1 MATESPDQGTPAA
14 VLDQPVVPD
23 QPAGP
28 VTFTQAAIAAEAEA
42 DTSGTIDGE
51 TPESRCPWCSAGL
64 ALGAGL
70 ASCPSCG
77 AQLSGDDNAAMP
89 GLTQVV
95 PVAMKKALSTE
106 PVRRSRLLA
115 WISGDMIDEPNET
128 AATAE
133 ALALPS
139 RDVRR
144 EILRIELESA
154 GIPIPPALLAGDP
167 AADAEATP
175 EAAADATL
183 TATPPVNQESTAA

>member
-1 MATESPDQGTPAA
+1 MANESPDPGIPAA
-14 VLDQPVVPD
+14 VSDQPVAAVEVA
-23 QPAGP
+23 QA
-28 VTFTQAAIAAEAEA
+28 VTFNEAAVAAATDA
-42 DTSGTIDGE
+42 PSATDGDAAGG
-51 TPESRCPWCSAGL
+51 RCPWCSAGL

-77 AQLSGDDNAAMP
+77 AQLSGDDDAAMP

-95 PVAMKKALSTE
+95 PVTMKKTVSAE

-115 WISGDMIDEPNET
+115 WISGEMIDETSES
-128 AATAE
+128 AATSE

-154 GIPIPPALLAGDP
+154 GIPIPPALLAPDAAP
-167 AADAEATP
+167 ATAERRSRPRSRPPP
-175 EAAADATL
+175 ERHAR
-183 TATPPVNQESTAA
+183 TA